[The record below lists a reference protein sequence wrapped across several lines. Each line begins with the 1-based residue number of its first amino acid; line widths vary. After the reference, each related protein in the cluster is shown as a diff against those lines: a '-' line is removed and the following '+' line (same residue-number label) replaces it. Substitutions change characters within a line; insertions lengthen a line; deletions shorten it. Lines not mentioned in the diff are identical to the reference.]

1 MQVPGNLKQKK
12 NQCTKVF
19 MHMFE
24 MKTDFDLIKRCE
36 ILAEDAAAKGES
48 PVGALITKNGE
59 ILCEAIEASKN
70 KNDITC
76 HAEVEAI
83 RLAVKKLQTNDLS
96 GCVIYSTHEP
106 CIMCSYAIRFY
117 KIKKVV
123 YQHAVK
129 NLGGVSSSM
138 PLLIS
143 KEVPEHWGDAPEI
156 VHVRNI

>member
-1 MQVPGNLKQKK
+1 MNNSAIK
-12 NQCTKVF
+12 F
-19 MHMFE
+19 AHMLE
-24 MKTDFDLIKRCE
+24 MKTDYDFIKRCG

-59 ILCEAIEASKN
+59 IICEAVEASKN
-70 KNDITC
+70 KNDVSC
-76 HAEVEAI
+76 HAELEAI

-96 GCVIYSTHEP
+96 ECVIYSTHEP

-129 NLGGVSSSM
+129 YLGGVSSSM

-143 KEVPEHWGDAPEI
+143 KEVPPHWGDVPEI
-156 VHVRNI
+156 VHLRNI